1 MIPRGADNL
10 YLLIVSPI
18 DRNMSRRVAK
28 TQSVE
33 RLKASF
39 ERSRASAGREME
51 QNWSRFLPLDEML
64 GDRWKKASLLGFGRG
79 TSIYENAYV
88 YGKPAVGRDVW
99 IGPLTILDATGG
111 LEIGDGSEIS
121 CGVMIFTHSTHL
133 RTVSERQ
140 VDTVR
145 KAVKIGKH
153 VYIGSGAV
161 ILPGVTVGDHSIV
174 GAGAVVTSDV
184 PDRRVVFGVPA
195 RIVGNV
201 LGEGSST
208 KIVYDKVG

>member
-1 MIPRGADNL
+1 
-10 YLLIVSPI
+10 
-18 DRNMSRRVAK
+18 MSRRGAK
-28 TQSVE
+28 TRPVG

-39 ERSRASAGREME
+39 EYSRAGVAREME
-51 QNWSRFLPLDEML
+51 RKWNRLLPLDEML

-88 YGKPAVGRDVW
+88 YGKPTVGTDVW

-133 RTVSERQ
+133 RTVSKRQ
-140 VDTVR
+140 IDIVR
-145 KAVKIGKH
+145 EPVKIGKH
-153 VYIGSGAV
+153 VYIGSGAI
-161 ILPGVTVGDHSIV
+161 ILPGVTVGDRSII
-174 GAGAVVTSDV
+174 GAGAIVTCDISE
-184 PDRRVVFGVPA
+184 RRVAFGVPA

-208 KIVYDKVG
+208 RIVYDRIGQQR